1 MNTTLS
7 LLGTPLAELRHALH
21 RSPELSGQEAAT
33 AACIAGWMQEAGAE
47 VVSGLGGHGLAAIFR
62 GAEPGPRVMLR
73 CELDALPIDEAPR
86 GDWSS
91 CHPHVGH
98 LCGHDGHM
106 SWMLGVAQR
115 LAASPVARGEVVLLF
130 QPAEETGEGARAV
143 VRSKAFAALKPDYL
157 YSCHNLPGRPLGEVS
172 VRDHAFTCASRGMI
186 VRLSG
191 LCAHAAHPENGR
203 SPAMAMCRI
212 MQGLSRL
219 PLQFAD
225 ETGLAMVTQIH
236 ARLGEVAFGTSP
248 GDAEVMVTLRTESDD
263 MMKAL
268 AEAAVSLARS
278 EAEEDRLGIDVDWCD
293 TFDATWNS
301 PEANDMIRRV
311 ARQQGLD
318 CVELPQA
325 HRWSEDFGVLARD
338 CHAAMFTFGAGE
350 EMPGLHHPD
359 YDFPDTLLAPGVE
372 IFEGLV
378 RQHLGRE

>member
-1 MNTTLS
+1 MNVTLP
-7 LLGTPLAELRHALH
+7 LLGTSLVELRHALH
-21 RSPELSGQEAAT
+21 REPELSGQEAAT
-33 AACIAGWMQEAGAE
+33 AACISGWMKEAGGE
-47 VVSGLGGHGLAAIFR
+47 VVTGLGGHGLAAIFR
-62 GAEPGPRVMLR
+62 GVLPGPRVMLR
-73 CELDALPIDEAPR
+73 CELDALPIDEEPR

-91 CHPHVGH
+91 CRPHVGH

-106 SWMLGVAQR
+106 SWLLGVAQR
-115 LAASPVARGEVVLLF
+115 LAETPVARGEVVLLF

-143 VRSKAFAALKPDYL
+143 VRTSAFQAIRPDYL

-172 VRDHAFTCASRGMI
+172 VRDEAFTCASRGMI

-225 ETGLAMVTQIH
+225 ETGLAMVTLIH

-248 GDAEVMVTLRTESDD
+248 GDAEVMATMRTESND

-278 EAEEDRLGIDVDWCD
+278 EAEEDRLGIEVDWCD
-293 TFDATWNS
+293 VFEATWNS
-301 PEANDMIRRV
+301 PQANDVIREV
-311 ARQQGLD
+311 TAQLGHD
-318 CVELPQA
+318 CVELLHA
-325 HRWSEDFGVLARD
+325 HRWSEDVGVLGRD
-338 CHAAMFTFGAGE
+338 CHAAMFTLGAGE
-350 EMPGLHHPD
+350 EMPGLHHPQ
-359 YDFPDTLLAPGVE
+359 YDFPDTLITLGVDL
-372 IFEGLV
+372 FEGLI
-378 RQHLGRE
+378 RQHLGRR